1 MKKTLVL
8 LFALSITSLAIAQ
21 IPVGFNYQAIAG
33 DANGNPIRNSDLQ
46 VKFTIQSDTVNPVII
61 WEELHSSVK
70 TNGSGMFSLAIG
82 TGSMQPSSVV
92 TSFSEINWS
101 SIKAFLKTQLYYQGV
116 WKTMG
121 TTKLWS
127 VPYAMAANS
136 LSGNISKL
144 SIAGETTDDEEA
156 LFEVKN
162 KDGQTVFAVYNEGV
176 RIYVDNGDKGKKG
189 GFSIGGF
196 ANSKSPSQNLFVV
209 DNDSI
214 RAYID
219 PSPAKGKKGG
229 FSIGGF
235 ADSKGIPE
243 EYLLVNPDST
253 MVFVRK
259 DSSEYSSTFNIVAI
273 SQDLERKTLMTAN
286 PDTVNIAGVLNL
298 QNDLVVGGDIAVEG
312 TINLVSDI
320 EGNSYKTVKI
330 GTQIWMAENLKTTK
344 YNDGTSIPVVTDIAA
359 WVALNTPAYCW
370 YNNDEA
376 ANKNIYGA
384 LYNWYAVDVVTNGG
398 KNICPTGW
406 HLSSDEEW
414 QTLISFNGGMSTAGG
429 KLKEAGLVHW
439 VSPNLGATNESGFNA
454 LPGGMRIDFTG
465 IFSYLGENSMWW
477 SSTVATPGNPFI
489 WGLFYERT
497 DIGFNGSVVGKETQG
512 RSVRCLKD

>member
-1 MKKTLVL
+1 
-8 LFALSITSLAIAQ
+8 
-21 IPVGFNYQAIAG
+21 
-33 DANGNPIRNSDLQ
+33 
-46 VKFTIQSDTVNPVII
+46 
-61 WEELHSSVK
+61 
-70 TNGSGMFSLAIG
+70 
-82 TGSMQPSSVV
+82 
-92 TSFSEINWS
+92 
-101 SIKAFLKTQLYYQGV
+101 
-116 WKTMG
+116 MG
-121 TTKLWS
+121 TAKLWS

-176 RIYVDNGDKGKKG
+176 RIYVDNSDKGKKG

-196 ANSKSPSQNLFVV
+196 ANSKSSSQNLFVV

-235 ADSKGIPE
+235 ADSKGNPE

-259 DSSEYSSTFNIVAI
+259 DSSENSSTFNIVAI

-286 PDTVNIAGVLNL
+286 PDTVNITGVLNL
-298 QNDLVVGGDIAVEG
+298 QNDLVVGGDIAVDG

-344 YNDGTSIPVVTDIAA
+344 YNDGTSIPEVIDDATWAA
-359 WVALNTPAYCW
+359 LITPGYCW
-370 YNNDEA
+370 YSNDLSS
-376 ANKNIYGA
+376 NKNVYGA
-384 LYNWYAVDVVTNGG
+384 QYNWYAVNTG
-398 KNICPTGW
+398 KLCPTGW
-406 HLSSDEEW
+406 HVPNDSDFRS
-414 QTLISFNGGMSTAGG
+414 LILFIDPGATKVNENESLIAGG
-429 KLKEAGLVHW
+429 KLKEAGTTLW
-439 VSPNLGATNESGFNA
+439 LFPNSGATNESGFSA
-454 LPGGMRIDFTG
+454 RPGGTRSFNGTFNKIIDNGFWWSATEHDPING
-465 IFSYLGENSMWW
+465 TYWSLGYDGTMVFSYFDYGKY
-477 SSTVATPGNPFI
+477 PGF
-489 WGLFYERT
+489 
-497 DIGFNGSVVGKETQG
+497 
-512 RSVRCLKD
+512 SVRCLKDN